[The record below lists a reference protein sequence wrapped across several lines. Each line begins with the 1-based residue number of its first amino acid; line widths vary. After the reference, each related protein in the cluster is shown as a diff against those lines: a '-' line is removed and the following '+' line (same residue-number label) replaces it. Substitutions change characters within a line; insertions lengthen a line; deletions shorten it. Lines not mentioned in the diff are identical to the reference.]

1 MSAVVY
7 DFDSKRKPQTRQ
19 DLCLGLLGKNEV
31 TQLSKVK
38 KKRLENYLFEVTLLR
53 KLKQGFLD
61 SETQFFES
69 DLIES
74 DLNQSDNHVLNQSDN
89 EILQLSSEGDF
100 FSANGKFSAF
110 YGIFFVNF
118 YCTGNNHVKF
128 NYCFDNPNLERC
140 KADFPQEHFKL
151 SFGNH
156 SRAMNDFE
164 DYLSKFVLTGELH
177 PGNFSGSKP
186 VMLQNLKNPYQN
198 MKEEFKGYRVKL
210 VEPMLMHSIKEYL
223 GKFNVDC

>member
-7 DFDSKRKPQTRQ
+7 NFDIEKKSQTRQ
-19 DLCLGLLGKNEV
+19 DLRLGLFGKTQV
-31 TQLSKVK
+31 TQLSRVK
-38 KKRLENYLFEVTLLR
+38 KERLENYLFEVTLLR

-61 SETQFFES
+61 SEVQVFEAN
-69 DLIES
+69 LIES
-74 DLNQSDNHVLNQSDN
+74 NLNQGDN
-89 EILQLSSEGDF
+89 EILQASSEGDF

-110 YGIFFVNF
+110 YGVFFVNF
-118 YCTGNNHVKF
+118 YCSGNNHVKF

-156 SRAMNDFE
+156 CRTMSNFE
-164 DYLSKFVLTGELH
+164 DYLGGFVLTGELH
-177 PGNFSGSKP
+177 PSTFSSSKP
-186 VMLQNLKNPYQN
+186 VILQNLKNQFQN
-198 MKEEFKGYRVKL
+198 AKEEFKGYNVKI

-223 GKFNVDC
+223 GKFNIDC